1 VIGAFGLAAEAVKVS
16 VVVCPGLMDDPD
28 VERLIIGASNG
39 VDEGVGVGVGG
50 GRIGVGV
57 GVGVG
62 MGVGVGVGV
71 GMGGAPGVATTI
83 SFEGGLSTALES

>member
-1 VIGAFGLAAEAVKVS
+1 VIGAFGLAVEAVKVS
-16 VVVCPGLMDDPD
+16 VVVCPGLMNDPD
-28 VERLIIGASNG
+28 VERLIIGATNG

-62 MGVGVGVGV
+62 VGNGVGVGVGI
-71 GMGGAPGVATTI
+71 GDAPGVANAI
-83 SFEGGLSTALES
+83 SFDGGLSNAFES